1 MLCFDDDHHSGRAQL
16 FEEKVGDLSSQPL
29 LNLRLLGHQ
38 IGHTREFRQSD
49 YSPFLRY
56 VSNVRNADER
66 EEMMLADRINRNA
79 FDDDHLVVSLGR
91 YRMNEL
97 AWIAMQ
103 PRANLL
109 IHFSYTSRRFAEPGS
124 VGVLAYAFEDQPYP
138 CLDLSRINAAAS
150 ESFVDL
156 LIQHAIFLRAC
167 HQFRC
172 LSIPGDTPRWQ
183 PLALQATTLP
193 SPPPVSHNLRTQV
206 ESVTCERHR
215 ALP

>member
-1 MLCFDDDHHSGRAQL
+1 MLCFDDNHHSGREQL
-16 FEEKVGDLSSQPL
+16 FERQVGDISSQPL
-29 LNLRLLGHQ
+29 LNLGLLGHQ

-56 VSNVRNADER
+56 VSNVRYADER
-66 EEMMLADRINRNA
+66 QEMMLAERINRNA
-79 FDDDHLVVSLGR
+79 FDDDHLVVSLGW

-97 AWIAMQ
+97 AWIAVQ

-109 IHFSYTSRRFAEPGS
+109 IHFSDAPRRFAESGS
-124 VGVLAYAFEDQPYP
+124 VGVLAYAFEDQTYA
-138 CLDLSRINAAAS
+138 CLDLGRINTAAS

-172 LSIPGDTPRWQ
+172 LSISGDTPRWQ
-183 PLALQATTLP
+183 PLTLQATALP